1 MSLIHA
7 PVNLGQKPYRP
18 RHHPLMTWLRLCL
31 SACLL
36 VACGGSS
43 NDGDEQPL
51 QAAQLIPMT
60 DATFAG
66 RTDNPDMFAAVLT
79 HANGVDAYFCDGIRD
94 FWFRGSAGDS
104 PLVLQNSSGAEL
116 VLELDADSVRGG
128 LTSGSTVTAFNLP
141 KATGEVLF
149 RGETFLGEQHVL
161 GGWIRLPDGEQRGVV
176 KFGDKLVNSELSEG
190 IKKIECGGCEAVSD
204 MIAAPFTPTTATRTA
219 NQPVKFTVI
228 GMGDSFMSGEGA
240 PKTLGDH
247 TNAGQTTVMSE
258 VWSSGMPQGAN
269 LTISATDETRL
280 RSEAKACHRG
290 ASGLGLAVAA
300 LQILWPSVALV
311 HQNFA
316 CSGAIVSNL
325 FNTSVSGH
333 ANCAKLSGNQ
343 KNDCNDL
350 ADDLPTQSIVPQLT
364 AVLNFLSGQQLNADA
379 VVMSIGG
386 NDLGFGEI
394 ISDCL
399 QPVPGF
405 GCDGADSA
413 ARKAL
418 DAGVLVLPGRYE
430 DLNDAFNAAHVPSAN
445 VFITKHLNPMR
456 QNGTETC
463 GGLEFTDQLLRSI
476 SDEEGVF
483 VKDVVNV
490 VNQQVNLTQ
499 KLGWNIISSHLG
511 SEVGHGVCTTVPWY
525 NDNTTALRTQGRDL
539 WVPGSPL
546 TLSSGM
552 LHPNQSGQREGY
564 KPGYQAALQNALRR
578 RFTPRKPERFRAVAF
593 ARNNGK
599 DVVTMRW
606 DDPNNFESKSIIRN
620 TGNGARLTKLA
631 DVNQADFVLSTS
643 SKTSSGLSS
652 LVIKACFDG
661 DVEICSA
668 ETAPVNVEIK
678 IPTHV
683 PNITGRSVFGV
694 DWSDL
699 GPSRLFSTI
708 EFENHGELSRRAVE
722 GQSAQFPGGFD
733 IFSKARFRIA
743 ACNNLGCGSST
754 AWQDVINR
762 P

>member
-7 PVNLGQKPYRP
+7 PVNPGQKPYRP

-51 QAAQLIPMT
+51 QAAQLVPMT

-66 RTDNPDMFAAVLT
+66 RTDNPEMFAAVLT

-176 KFGDKLVNSELSEG
+176 KFGDKSVNSELSEG
-190 IKKIECGGCEAVSD
+190 KLMCGNLVCATLGD
-204 MIAAPFTPTTATRTA
+204 MIPAPFTPTTATRTA

-240 PKTLGDH
+240 PVTLGNH
-247 TNAGQTTVMSE
+247 TNAGQNGMSE
-258 VWSSGMPQGAN
+258 AWSSGMPQGAN
-269 LTISATDETRL
+269 LTISATDKARL
-280 RSEAKACHRG
+280 QSEATACHRG

-333 ANCAKLSGNQ
+333 ANCAKPSLSVDQ
-343 KNDCNDL
+343 KNNCNAL
-350 ADDLPTQSIVPQLT
+350 ADDLPTQSILPQLT
-364 AVLNFLSGQQLNADA
+364 AVLDFLSDQQLNADA

-394 ISDCL
+394 ITDCL
-399 QPVPGF
+399 QAIPGF
-405 GCDGADSA
+405 GCDGDDSA

-456 QNGTETC
+456 QTGTETC

-490 VNQQVNLTQ
+490 VNQQVNLTHED
-499 KLGWNIISSHLG
+499 LGWNIISSHLG

-552 LHPNQSGQREGY
+552 FHPNQSGQREGY
-564 KPGYQAALQNALRR
+564 KPAYQAALKNALTT
-578 RFTPRKPERFRAVAF
+578 RFRPRTPERFRPVAF
-593 ARNNGK
+593 ARNNGV

-606 DDPNNFESKSIIRN
+606 DDPNNFESKSIIRYA
-620 TGNGARLTKLA
+620 GNGVRLTKLA
-631 DVNQADFVLSTS
+631 DVTQADFVL
-643 SKTSSGLSS
+643 SGLSS

-668 ETAPVNVEIK
+668 ETAPVDIEIK
-678 IPTHV
+678 IPTHT
-683 PNITGRSVFGV
+683 PTITSKGPLSVR
-694 DWSDL
+694 WSDL
-699 GPSRLFSTI
+699 APSRLFSTI
-708 EFENHGELSRRAVE
+708 EFENDGVISRRAVE
-722 GQSAQFPGGFD
+722 GQSAQILGGFAKV
-733 IFSKARFRIA
+733 IPTRFRVA
-743 ACNNLGCGSST
+743 ACNNLGCGPAT
-754 AWQDVINR
+754 AWRDL
-762 P
+762 

>member
-7 PVNLGQKPYRP
+7 PVNPGQKPYRP

-51 QAAQLIPMT
+51 QAAQLVPMT

-66 RTDNPDMFAAVLT
+66 RTDNPEMFAAVLT

-176 KFGDKLVNSELSEG
+176 KFGDKFVNSELSEG
-190 IKKIECGGCEAVSD
+190 IKKIECGGGACEAVSD
-204 MIAAPFTPTTATRTA
+204 MIAAPFTPTTARRTA

-240 PKTLGDH
+240 PVTLGNH
-247 TNAGQTTVMSE
+247 TNAGQNGMSE
-258 VWSSGMPQGAN
+258 AWSSGMPQGAN
-269 LTISATDETRL
+269 LTIGATDIARL
-280 RSEAKACHRG
+280 KSEAKACHRG

-325 FNTSVSGH
+325 FETFVSGH
-333 ANCAKLSGNQ
+333 ANCAKLSGDQ
-343 KNDCNDL
+343 KKDCNAL
-350 ADDLPTQSIVPQLT
+350 ADDLPTQSILPQLM
-364 AVLNFLSGQQLNADA
+364 AVRNFLSDQQLNADA

-399 QPVPGF
+399 QAIPGF
-405 GCDGADSA
+405 GCDGDDSA

-456 QNGTETC
+456 QTGTETC

-490 VNQQVNLTQ
+490 VNQQVNLTHEE
-499 KLGWNIISSHLG
+499 LGWNIISSHLG

-564 KPGYQAALQNALRR
+564 KPAYQAALKNALTR
-578 RFTPRKPERFRAVAF
+578 RFRPRTPERFRPVAF
-593 ARNNGK
+593 ARNNGV

-620 TGNGARLTKLA
+620 TGNGVRLTKLA
-631 DVNQADFVLSTS
+631 DVNQADFVL
-643 SKTSSGLSS
+643 SGLSS

-678 IPTHV
+678 IPTHPPKFIGGNV
-683 PNITGRSVFGV
+683 LGAS
-694 DWSDL
+694 WSDL

-708 EFENHGELSRRAVE
+708 EFDNHGSLTRRAVE
-722 GQSAQFPGGFD
+722 GQSANFGGTVD
-733 IFSKARFRIA
+733 LYSVVRYRIS
-743 ACNNLGCGSST
+743 ACNNLGCGPST